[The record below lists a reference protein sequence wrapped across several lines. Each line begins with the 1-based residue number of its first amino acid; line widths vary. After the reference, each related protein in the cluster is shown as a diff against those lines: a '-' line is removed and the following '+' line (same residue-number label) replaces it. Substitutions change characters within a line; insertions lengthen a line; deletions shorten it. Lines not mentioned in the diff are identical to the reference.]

1 MARNVRKKRRKIGG
15 LMEQLELFDNIRPTR
30 DTLFSDMLNQL
41 SVRYYN
47 PDAFGKRLSRF
58 THSHNSKPIK
68 TLSLFAGAGGLDIG
82 FEDAGFNIIE
92 QNELVPE
99 FAKTLS
105 INNTNGRN
113 VVCKD
118 VREYDGSA
126 LAGKVDFIIGGPP
139 CQPFSAAARRAF
151 GVNGTIDD
159 RGTLFSEYVRILKEI
174 KPKGFLFEN
183 VYGIVSANQGQDWQM
198 IIKAFKNAGYTLHY
212 KILDAADYGA
222 PQHRARLII
231 VGLNDQTKF
240 NFPRPNHGPDSP
252 DKLDYYSAKEALKQ
266 VDTPSDKNK
275 LRVTGRYGH
284 LLNDIP
290 YGMNY
295 SYYTSKIGNP
305 MPIFAW
311 RSKFSDFLYK
321 ADPDQPV
328 KTIKANGGQYTG
340 PFHWENRHFSIN
352 ELKALQTFPQDYQLN
367 GAKQIQIKQIGNSVP
382 PQFARF
388 LALSIR
394 DQVFHEPMPFKLN
407 YMAKNYKLH
416 FNSYKRK
423 LSRSYYKK
431 AEDYL
436 KGQNSTSSQ
445 IIKNHEHSAL
455 LTNNLNFSTDKENSN
470 YDYKVKVSQNKLDI
484 KIKSL
489 DSSKNITKINIKLIE
504 PLGSQKI
511 DTICL
516 QSNSSNAI
524 SYTVMWKAL
533 DHELIEHHLKGDLVQ
548 LNGYYQYDPK
558 MQITGQFPDTF
569 PIDHH
574 LMDLILSNE
583 ITAKSF
589 SLDSIAKLIRTD
601 ITKLKTQL
609 KDLKQ
614 MGYEIRNHNTNSQIP
629 MGKWMIPYA
638 FPTLTNLSV
647 QLYKEL

>member
-1 MARNVRKKRRKIGG
+1 MFEKKIGD
-15 LMEQLELFDNIRPTR
+15 LMEQLELFDNACPKNNTR
-30 DTLFSDMLNQL
+30 FSDMLDQL
-41 SVRYYN
+41 SIDHYN
-47 PDAFGKRLSRF
+47 PDIFGKQLSKF
-58 THSHNSKPIK
+58 THLHTNKPIK
-68 TLSLFAGAGGLDIG
+68 TLSLFTGAGGLDIG

-105 INNTNGRN
+105 LNNKNNKN

-126 LAGKVDFIIGGPP
+126 LAKKVDFIIGGPP

-174 KPKGFLFEN
+174 KPRGFLFEN

-198 IIKAFKNAGYTLHY
+198 IVKAFKSAGYTLHY
-212 KILDAADYGA
+212 KILDAADYGT

-252 DKLDYYSAKEALKQ
+252 DQLTYYSAKEALNE
-266 VDTPSDKNK
+266 VDSPSDKSK
-275 LRVTGRYGH
+275 LKVTGRYGH
-284 LLNDIP
+284 LLKDIP

-295 SYYTSKIGNP
+295 SFYTSKIGNP

-321 ADPDQPV
+321 ADPEQPV

-340 PFHWENRHFSIN
+340 PFHWENRHFSVN
-352 ELKALQTFPQDYQLN
+352 ELKALQTIPQDYHLN
-367 GAKQIQIKQIGNSVP
+367 GAKQIKIKQIGNSVP

-394 DQVFHEPMPFKLN
+394 DQVFHETMPFKLN
-407 YMAKNYKLH
+407 YMAENYKLH

-436 KGQNSTSSQ
+436 KRQNVISSQ
-445 IIKNHEHSAL
+445 AIRNHEHNAL
-455 LTNNLNFSTDKENSN
+455 LTENLGFFTDRETSSYN
-470 YDYKVKVSQNKLDI
+470 YKVRVSKNKLNINVKDLSSSDDI
-484 KIKSL
+484 L
-489 DSSKNITKINIKLIE
+489 KINIKLIE
-504 PLGSQKI
+504 PLGTQKI

-516 QSNSSNAI
+516 QANSSSSI

-548 LNGYYQYDPK
+548 LNGYYQYTPK
-558 MQITGQFPDTF
+558 MQITGELPNSF
-569 PIDHH
+569 PISSN
-574 LMDLILSNE
+574 LMNLILSNE
-583 ITAKSF
+583 LTAKSF
-589 SLDSIAKLIRTD
+589 SLNNIAKLVNMD
-601 ITKLKTQL
+601 IDKLKLQL
-609 KDLKQ
+609 KELKK

-629 MGKWMIPYA
+629 TGKWMIPYA